1 MTVIKMLIDCHV
13 HTSACTPG
21 RGSMSDR
28 LLHSLPM
35 RFARWRLGLGFSSAA
50 DAQVECALAYRLA
63 ETVNGTPEIDAAV
76 ILAFDAVHR
85 PDSTLDE
92 ANTHLYVTNDYV
104 IELARDNP
112 RYLFGASIHPYR
124 KDAIEELERCVA
136 AGAVLVKWLPLTQGF
151 NPADDRCIPF
161 YEALAHHNLPL
172 LSHTGWEQALP
183 VIDKT
188 VASPRLLEP
197 ALKRG
202 VTVIA
207 AHCGT
212 RAMPW
217 QRDFLPEFMD
227 LARRYERMY
236 GDTSALNLPSRSYAY
251 DAMLRD
257 PIVRTKLLHGSD
269 WPIIPIPLL
278 SKIGVSETLS
288 LLSERNW
295 MRRDVLIK
303 KKLDLDDAYWRR
315 AAEVLRLPETA

>member
-1 MTVIKMLIDCHV
+1 MIIDCHV

-21 RGSMSDR
+21 HGSMSAR
-28 LLHSLPM
+28 LLQSFAM
-35 RFARWRLGLGFSSAA
+35 RFARWRLGLGLSSRA
-50 DAQVECALAYRLA
+50 DAQVECALGDRLTA
-63 ETVNGTPEIDAAV
+63 AVNGTPEIDAAV
-76 ILAFDAVHR
+76 VLAFDAVHG
-85 PDSTLDE
+85 PDGTLDE

-104 IELARDNP
+104 IELARGNP
-112 RYLFGASIHPYR
+112 RYRFGASIHPYR
-124 KDAIEELERCVA
+124 TDSVDELERYVG

-151 NPADDRCIPF
+151 NPADDRCVPF
-161 YEALAHHNLPL
+161 YEALAHHNVPL

-188 VASPRLLEP
+188 VASPMLLEP
-197 ALKRG
+197 ALKLG

-217 QRDFLPEFMD
+217 QQDFLPEFMD

-251 DAMLRD
+251 DATLRD
-257 PIVRTKLLHGSD
+257 PIVRKKLVHGSD
-269 WPIIPIPLL
+269 WPIIPLPPV
-278 SKIGVSETLS
+278 SKLGIGETLS
-288 LLSERNW
+288 LMGEPNW

-303 KKLDLDDAYWRR
+303 KKLDFDDAYWHR
-315 AAEVLRLPETA
+315 AGEVLRLPRTAPMPA

>member
-1 MTVIKMLIDCHV
+1 MIIDCHV
-13 HTSACTPG
+13 HTSACTPAH
-21 RGSMSDR
+21 GSMSER
-28 LLHSLPM
+28 LLRSFSM
-35 RFARWRLGLGFSSAA
+35 RFARWRLGLGLGSTA
-50 DAQVECALAYRLA
+50 DAEVECALGDRLTA
-63 ETVNGTPEIDAAV
+63 AVNGTPEIDAAV
-76 ILAFDAVHR
+76 ILAFDAAHR
-85 PDSTLDE
+85 PDGTRDD
-92 ANTHLYVTNDYV
+92 ANTHLYVRNDYV
-104 IELARDNP
+104 IELARNNP

-124 KDAIEELERCVA
+124 RDAVEELERCVA

-161 YEALAHHNLPL
+161 YEALAHHNVPL

-183 VIDKT
+183 TIDKT
-188 VASPRLLEP
+188 VASPMLLEP

-217 QRDFLPEFMD
+217 QQDFLPEFMD

-251 DAMLRD
+251 AATLRD
-257 PIVRTKLLHGSD
+257 PDVRRKLVHGSD
-269 WPIIPIPLL
+269 WPIIPLPPVT
-278 SKIGVSETLS
+278 KIGIGGAFS
-288 LLSERNW
+288 LMGEHNW

-303 KKLDLDDAYWRR
+303 KRLDFDDAYWHR
-315 AAEVLRLPETA
+315 AGTILRVPPAVHTPA